1 MGLRDVLITLAA
13 PQQFENEFSIAFGLR
28 DVSRMQSNIFLSKEH
43 QKSPLKSV
51 NCSKLYE
58 FEDDAWNIPSFAVG
72 LHLVAIKG
80 NQ

>member
-1 MGLRDVLITLAA
+1 
-13 PQQFENEFSIAFGLR
+13 
-28 DVSRMQSNIFLSKEH
+28 MQSNIFLGKEH